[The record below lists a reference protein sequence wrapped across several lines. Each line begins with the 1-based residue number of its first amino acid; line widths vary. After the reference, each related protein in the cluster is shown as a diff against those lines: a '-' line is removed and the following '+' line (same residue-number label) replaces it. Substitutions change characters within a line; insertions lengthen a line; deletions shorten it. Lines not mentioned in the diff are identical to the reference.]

1 MKISKKIEPIISGI
15 SASLVIG
22 VLAFLTLRTSAGIW
36 LMFSFGATVFLV
48 FALYKLE
55 TAQPKNI
62 FFGHL
67 VSVLVG
73 IIFNETIGFSFYSLG
88 LSVGIAVTLMIY
100 LKVMHPPAASNPL
113 VVLFTDVSFEFI
125 LFPVIF
131 GAIAI
136 IIMSVFIN
144 KVVLKRKYP
153 NKKRFPKKIK
163 DKILFLFFFAPETFW
178 NIKNNNGKENNKTI
192 SKEKELVILILKIYL
207 KPLTNFHCIPSCD
220 HHLLENKNI

>member
-1 MKISKKIEPIISGI
+1 MKIPKNIEPIISGI

-36 LMFSFGATVFLV
+36 IMFSFGATVFIV
-48 FALYKLE
+48 FVLYNLE

-88 LSVGIAVTLMIY
+88 FSVGTAVALMVY

-113 VVLFTDVSFEFI
+113 VVLFTDVSFDFI
-125 LFPVIF
+125 LFPVIV
-131 GAIAI
+131 GTVLI
-136 IIMSVFIN
+136 ILMSVLIN
-144 KVVLKRKYP
+144 KIILKRNYP
-153 NKKRFPKKIK
+153 TKWF
-163 DKILFLFFFAPETFW
+163 
-178 NIKNNNGKENNKTI
+178 
-192 SKEKELVILILKIYL
+192 
-207 KPLTNFHCIPSCD
+207 
-220 HHLLENKNI
+220 

>member
-1 MKISKKIEPIISGI
+1 MRITKKIEPIISGI
-15 SASLVIG
+15 SASIVIG

-48 FALYKLE
+48 FALHNLE

-88 LSVGIAVTLMIY
+88 LSVGVAVTLMIY

-125 LFPVIF
+125 LFPVIL
-131 GAIAI
+131 GSVVI
-136 IIMSVFIN
+136 IVLSIFIN
-144 KVVLKRKYP
+144 KIILKRKYP
-153 NKKRFPKKIK
+153 NRGNW
-163 DKILFLFFFAPETFW
+163 L
-178 NIKNNNGKENNKTI
+178 
-192 SKEKELVILILKIYL
+192 Y
-207 KPLTNFHCIPSCD
+207 
-220 HHLLENKNI
+220 